1 MIDYLRGEN
10 RDREIITSHRVVSRL
25 SDFFLAVKWSP
36 GTCNMLVRLY
46 AHDCVLIL
54 QLLALYQISHRKA
67 KNQVLNDIIIVII
80 YD

>member
-1 MIDYLRGEN
+1 MIVYLRGEN

-46 AHDCVLIL
+46 ADDCVLII
-54 QLLALYQISHRKA
+54 QLLAFYQISHRKQ
-67 KNQVLNDIIIVII
+67 KVRC
-80 YD
+80 